1 MGANNER
8 PFSGAAKG
16 EPVEQKPSFDKRFAL
31 LIDADNVS
39 SKYIKPILDELS
51 KYGTITY
58 KRIYGDWTSTLHAK
72 WKDALLDNSITP
84 IQQFSYTVG
93 KNATDSAMIIDAM
106 DILYTN
112 SVEGFCLVSSDS
124 DFTRLASRI
133 RESGLTVIGMGE
145 KKTPTPF
152 RKACDIFTTL
162 ELLIG
167 EARRDKANGSSSSLT
182 IEEVER
188 AVVGIITDNQNNGKS
203 TGLGEVGSRLLK
215 RYPDFDVRSFGTNL
229 LSKLLGE
236 FKSVTIRKDGSNVRV
251 ELAEGVEH
259 ERAAA
264 ERPSDSEGVGEQA
277 GEQAETASAS
287 EDSES
292 EGGEDASSH
301 SSKSRRRSRR
311 RRKSSKVSGVE
322 QGESADTKTDE
333 TIDGQR
339 EATSETAESQT
350 VSADQRGESGDSPAG
365 EQEVTSDETGAS
377 QAEEAEAQVA
387 AADETNRAGKAQAQ
401 TASDSGEDSKS
412 QAPAKRRRSR
422 SRKAPA
428 ASSLRPLMT
437 SSARKWRRRA
447 RAAWPLLSSQ
457 SACARASSPSKS
469 ANSGIRI
476 LQVTSPTSRACA
488 CTSKAVRTGSRRSSG
503 APDVN
508 DLRRGAGRTTYFLV
522 TSAVRSWCATKAA
535 RSSSQVGISNT
546 PVRRAIMLSSS
557 MR

>member
-1 MGANNER
+1 M
-8 PFSGAAKG
+8 
-16 EPVEQKPSFDKRFAL
+16 EQKPSFDKRFAL

-251 ELAEGVEH
+251 ELAEGAEH

-311 RRKSSKVSGVE
+311 RRKSSKVSSVE
-322 QGESADTKTDE
+322 QGESADTKADE

-339 EATSETAESQT
+339 EATFETAESQT
-350 VSADQRGESGDSPAG
+350 VSADQRGESSDSPAG
-365 EQEVTSDETGAS
+365 EQEVASDETGAS

-387 AADETNRAGKAQAQ
+387 VADEANRAGKDQEQA
-401 TASDSGEDSKS
+401 ASDSSEDSKS

-428 ASSLRPLMT
+428 APT
-437 SSARKWRRRA
+437 APDDFIRA
-447 RAAWPLLSSQ
+447 EVAASGKSGMAVAELSK
-457 SACARASSPSKS
+457 R
-469 ANSGIRI
+469 
-476 LQVTSPTSRACA
+476 
-488 CTSKAVRTGSRRSSG
+488 VRTRFKSFKVRELGYPHLAG
-503 APDVN
+503 YLADVEGV
-508 DLRRGAGRTTYFLV
+508 RVYKQGRENWV
-522 TSAVRSWCATKAA
+522 AKE
-535 RSSSQVGISNT
+535 
-546 PVRRAIMLSSS
+546 
-557 MR
+557 

>member
-251 ELAEGVEH
+251 ELAEGAEH

-277 GEQAETASAS
+277 GEQAETACAS

-322 QGESADTKTDE
+322 QGESADTKADE

-339 EATSETAESQT
+339 KATSETAESQT
-350 VSADQRGESGDSPAG
+350 VSADQRGESSDSPAG
-365 EQEVTSDETGAS
+365 EQEVASDETGAS

-387 AADETNRAGKAQAQ
+387 AADEANRAGKDQEQ
-401 TASDSGEDSKS
+401 VASDSTEDSKS

-428 ASSLRPLMT
+428 APT
-437 SSARKWRRRA
+437 APDDFIRA
-447 RAAWPLLSSQ
+447 EVAASGKSGMAVAELSK
-457 SACARASSPSKS
+457 R
-469 ANSGIRI
+469 
-476 LQVTSPTSRACA
+476 
-488 CTSKAVRTGSRRSSG
+488 VRTRFKSFKVRELGYPHLAG
-503 APDVN
+503 YLADVEGV
-508 DLRRGAGRTTYFLV
+508 RVYKQGRENWV
-522 TSAVRSWCATKAA
+522 AKE
-535 RSSSQVGISNT
+535 
-546 PVRRAIMLSSS
+546 
-557 MR
+557 